1 MKKLSTLIA
10 IALVLVIGGVYA
22 GWTYFQGGATG
33 AQSSR
38 NLDMATVSYN
48 GEKGSITADTT
59 SLTIL
64 VDDMSTVNASKY
76 APYQAGIHGAGVIN
90 VTFTSKVGA
99 DADVT
104 ENGIRMKATVSITG
118 TQTTY
123 NYSGKDYK
131 ILAVNKENNTFELKG
146 GVVTDEATISAD
158 DILKTLIFCG
168 DDLSTEDVIEDFVK
182 LPTLADNTNFKT
194 AMSTY
199 SINIEITEI
208 IA

>member
-64 VDDMSTVNASKY
+64 VDDMSTVDAVKY
-76 APYQAGIHGAGVIN
+76 APYQAGIHGAGKIYI
-90 VTFTSKVGA
+90 TFTPKVGA
-99 DADVT
+99 DAVVT
-104 ENGIRMKATVSITG
+104 ANGIKMQATVTITG
-118 TQTTY
+118 TKTTY
-123 NYSGKDYK
+123 NYDTKDYV
-131 ILAVNKENNTFELKG
+131 ILAVNATNTFELNG
-146 GVVTDEATISAD
+146 GVATKSTSIDAAE
-158 DILKTLIFCG
+158 ILNTLVFCG
-168 DDLSTEDVIEDFVK
+168 DDLSTDAVEDFVK

-199 SINIEITEI
+199 SINIDITEI
-208 IA
+208 A

>member
-64 VDDMSTVNASKY
+64 VDDMSTVDAGKY
-76 APYQAGIHGAGVIN
+76 DPYQAGIHGAGEIK
-90 VTFTSKVGA
+90 VTFTPKVGA
-99 DADVT
+99 DAVVT
-104 ENGIRMKATVSITG
+104 ENGIKMKATVTITG

-123 NYSGKDYK
+123 NYNTKDYK
-131 ILAVNKENNTFELKG
+131 ILAVNATNSFELHG
-146 GVVTDEATISAD
+146 GVATKSTTISAAQ
-158 DILKTLIFCG
+158 ILSTLVFCG
-168 DDLSTEDVIEDFVK
+168 DDLSTKDVIEDSVK

-199 SINIEITEI
+199 SINIDITEI
-208 IA
+208 A

>member
-64 VDDMSTVNASKY
+64 VDDMSTIDADKY
-76 APYQAGIHGAGVIN
+76 APYQAGIHGAGEIKI
-90 VTFTSKVGA
+90 TFTPKVGA
-99 DADVT
+99 DAVVT
-104 ENGIRMKATVSITG
+104 ANGIKMQATVTITG
-118 TQTTY
+118 TKTAY
-123 NYSGKDYK
+123 NYNTKDYA
-131 ILAVNKENNTFELKG
+131 ILAVNATNIIEING
-146 GVVTDEATISAD
+146 GVACKTATISAD
-158 DILKTLIFCG
+158 QILSTLIFCG
-168 DDLSTEDVIEDFVK
+168 DDLSTEDVVEDFVK

-199 SINIEITEI
+199 SINIDITEI
-208 IA
+208 A